1 MPTGGKASARKV
13 NAEQNRAKALALRI
27 RGATYAQIGEQL
39 KVTTTSAHKYV
50 RDGMAELNK
59 VKLENAE
66 EYRELELAKLDMFEA
81 KLNSGELD
89 LAAVGMLLR
98 ISERRCRL
106 LGIDAPAKV
115 EATGK
120 DGAPLGYGVLRV
132 PVISAEDWA
141 KAVGAEAGG

>member
-1 MPTGGKASARKV
+1 MGQSKRSARTV
-13 NAEQNRAKALALRI
+13 NAEQSRAKALALRI

-39 KVTTTSAHKYV
+39 KVTTTAAHRYV
-50 RDGMAELNK
+50 RDGLAELNK

-66 EYRELELAKLDMFEA
+66 EYRELELAKLDRFEA
-81 KLNSGELD
+81 KLNSGDLD
-89 LAAVGMLLR
+89 LAAVGMLLK

-132 PVISAEDWA
+132 QAISPQDWD
-141 KAVGAEAGG
+141 KGAVCE